1 MKTLFEAL
9 KEEHKQ
15 QLKIM
20 ELNYPYAHG
29 ALVRELEGNYLYSYL
44 TISSAF
50 TLLMNTTNKP
60 LSFTNLAELFY
71 E

>member
-1 MKTLFEAL
+1 MKTLFENL

-15 QLKIM
+15 QLEQMAEKYPASYESIVT
-20 ELNYPYAHG
+20 ELKSKH
-29 ALVRELEGNYLYSYL
+29 LYSYL
-44 TISSAF
+44 SISDAF

-60 LSFTNLAELFY
+60 LSFNNLAELFY